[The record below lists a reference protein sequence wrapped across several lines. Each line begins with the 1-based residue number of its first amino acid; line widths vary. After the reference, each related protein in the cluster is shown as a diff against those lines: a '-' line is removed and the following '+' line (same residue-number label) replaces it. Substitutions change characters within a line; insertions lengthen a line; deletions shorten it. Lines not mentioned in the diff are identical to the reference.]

1 VIILTPYLDHE
12 CVAVYLHIPWKPVLA
27 MMLHLLNEVYMV
39 IMLELSKILV

>member
-1 VIILTPYLDHE
+1 
-12 CVAVYLHIPWKPVLA
+12 